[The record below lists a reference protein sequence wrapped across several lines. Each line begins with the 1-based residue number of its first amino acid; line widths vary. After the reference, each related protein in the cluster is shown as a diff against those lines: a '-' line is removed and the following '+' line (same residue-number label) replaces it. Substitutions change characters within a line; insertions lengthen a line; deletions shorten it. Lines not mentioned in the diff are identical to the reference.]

1 MNNMNNWTR
10 LNWTEQSRAEQN
22 KSNRKIWKMKREKII
37 NKIQYDNKQVHDF
50 AIFSWFFYSISMS
63 NEFQCSV
70 ITEWVNHFFKILK
83 WTSYL
88 IHIPKVSIT
97 LISWTGKSLAKHC
110 DAETAFRTVNIS
122 NCCFRTFGIDIQF
135 NSIQLALIL
144 ILIGMGFSFENF
156 IIFII

>member
-10 LNWTEQSRAEQN
+10 LNRTEQSRAEQN
-22 KSNRKIWKMKREKII
+22 KSNRKISKMKREKII

-97 LISWTGKSLAKHC
+97 LISWTGKSIAMLKQH
-110 DAETAFRTVNIS
+110 FGIIRTVNIS
-122 NCCFRTFGIDIQF
+122 NCCFRTFGIQF
-135 NSIQLALIL
+135 NSIQFALIL
-144 ILIGMGFSFENF
+144 ILIAMRFSFENF